1 MDPEN
6 VCARFDCGGREFYFS
21 IDAAGAEESGVQYVE
36 TVGCHDYFD
45 VFGGFETIKLV
56 KEFEHRALDFGIA
69 AGTTFDTGGT
79 DAVDFVHEDDA
90 RSVFARHDE
99 ELTNHSAA
107 FADVFL
113 DELGAGDANEF
124 AVGVV
129 CYCSC

>member
-1 MDPEN
+1 MNTEN
-6 VCARFDCGGREFYFS
+6 VCARFDYGGREFYFS

-45 VFGGFETIKLV
+45 VFGRFESIKLV
-56 KEFEHRALDFGIA
+56 KEFEHRALDFGVA
-69 AGTTFDTGGT
+69 AGTTLNPRGA

-90 RSVFARHDE
+90 GSVFARHDE

-113 DELGAGDANEF
+113 D
-124 AVGVV
+124 
-129 CYCSC
+129 